1 MKLRLQSNSIRFR
14 LKRSEVE
21 QLATT
26 HRIEEAIVT
35 GSGPGN
41 TFRYVLEASQEVA
54 APQAQLEPYGVRVQL
69 PVEAVT
75 RWASG
80 PDVGIEAD
88 VPAGDQQLRILIEK
102 DFACLTA
109 SEEENTDTFPH
120 PLAGTAC

>member
-35 GSGPGN
+35 GSGLGN
-41 TFRYVLEASQEVA
+41 TFRYVLEASQDVA
-54 APQAQLEPYGVRVQL
+54 VPQAQLEPYGVRVQL
-69 PVEAVT
+69 PVEAVA

-88 VPAGDQQLRILIEK
+88 VPAGDQQLHILIEK